1 MRSWAALSFLR
12 PASARSRP
20 GRPVKLRNSFPK
32 HLEKNAREGKALLGS
47 ARPAGLTDTRARK
60 RDGATPPVVLVI
72 DDEEHIREVVQVAL
86 EEAGGW
92 TVVAAASGEEGLA
105 RAARDQPDVI
115 LLDVMMPG
123 LDGITAFE
131 ALRTNS
137 STRHIPVILLTAKI
151 QSTDRRR
158 FTELGVDGVIA
169 KPFDPLALPSHVREM
184 LGWEE

>member
-1 MRSWAALSFLR
+1 M
-12 PASARSRP
+12 
-20 GRPVKLRNSFPK
+20 
-32 HLEKNAREGKALLGS
+32 
-47 ARPAGLTDTRARK
+47 
-60 RDGATPPVVLVI
+60 VV
-72 DDEEHIREVVQVAL
+72 
-86 EEAGGW
+86 
-92 TVVAAASGEEGLA
+92 AASGEEGLA